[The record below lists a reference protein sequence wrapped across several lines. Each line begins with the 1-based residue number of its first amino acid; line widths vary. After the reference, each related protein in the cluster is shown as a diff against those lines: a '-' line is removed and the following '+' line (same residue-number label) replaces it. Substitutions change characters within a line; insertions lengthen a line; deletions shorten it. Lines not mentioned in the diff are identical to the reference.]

1 MKLLCLS
8 DLHLR
13 SEAVV
18 AAIDRQRLSPF
29 PAQIAATVAEVSP
42 DAVVVT
48 GDTVSPAQVRLLTE
62 RLSIALEKLC
72 DPILPEYIDDS
83 NGPDLTG
90 RNIVWQMGMIAWN
103 IHVTGRQE
111 LANCAFAGSKLDDEQ
126 QILVRK
132 EIAGL
137 VQRKI
142 ELYPRQM
149 TAIRDVTATLAN
161 GSPRAKARP
170 GDTFP
175 ELPAKPVSEPE
186 KPLCSEDIAALRKEM
201 KLTQVKFGE
210 LFGVPA
216 RKVSEWEHGKSQP
229 SAEQSEKMNSLNKEN
244 IQ

>member
-1 MKLLCLS
+1 MSKKSKAEKRKAKLRARKQQIALS
-8 DLHLR
+8 EQSL
-13 SEAVV
+13 ST
-18 AAIDRQRLSPF
+18 RLSC
-29 PAQIAATVAEVSP
+29 
-42 DAVVVT
+42 
-48 GDTVSPAQVRLLTE
+48 
-62 RLSIALEKLC
+62 ALEKLC
-72 DPILPEYIDDS
+72 EPVMPEYIDDS
-83 NGPDLTG
+83 NGPDLVG
-90 RNIVWQMGMIAWN
+90 RRIVWRMGQIAWN

-111 LANCAFAGSKLDDEQ
+111 LADCAFAGSKLDAEQ

-149 TAIRDVTATLAN
+149 TAIRDVAATLVN

-175 ELPAKPVSEPE
+175 ELPAKPVSEPK
-186 KPLCSEDIAALRKEM
+186 KPRCADDIAALRKAM

-210 LFGVPA
+210 IFGVTA

>member
-1 MKLLCLS
+1 MSKKSKAEKRKAKLRARKQQIALS
-8 DLHLR
+8 EQSL
-13 SEAVV
+13 ST
-18 AAIDRQRLSPF
+18 RLSC
-29 PAQIAATVAEVSP
+29 
-42 DAVVVT
+42 
-48 GDTVSPAQVRLLTE
+48 
-62 RLSIALEKLC
+62 ALEKLC
-72 DPILPEYIDDS
+72 EPVMPEYIDDS
-83 NGPDLTG
+83 NGPDLVG
-90 RNIVWQMGMIAWN
+90 RRIVWRMGQIAWN

-111 LANCAFAGSKLDDEQ
+111 LADCAFAGSKLDDEQ

-175 ELPAKPVSEPE
+175 ELSAKPVSEPE